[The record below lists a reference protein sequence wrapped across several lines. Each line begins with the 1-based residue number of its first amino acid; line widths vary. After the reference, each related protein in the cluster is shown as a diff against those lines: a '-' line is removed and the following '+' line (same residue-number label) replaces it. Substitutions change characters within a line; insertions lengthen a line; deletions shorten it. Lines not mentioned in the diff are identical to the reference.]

1 MFQEFNT
8 EIHDKKGAENLAV
21 DHLSRLENPYQGD
34 LVDMEMND
42 NFPHESLNMISL
54 NPDDE
59 PLRFADIANY
69 LVGNVLVKGMICAD
83 QIIRRCV
90 DGKEANDILEA
101 CHHGQIGGHHGLNY
115 TAKKVFD
122 SGFFGPPFIVMPKT
136 WSQIV
141 MHVNVKEKSHK
152 RMKCLKILSKMLRSL
167 TYGAST
173 LWARSRLHEG
183 TDIYSWLS
191 TIFRT
196 PRAIISDRGTHFCND
211 QFSKVLTKYGV
222 THKPSTSYH
231 PKTSGQVVV
240 SNRSLKRILE
250 RTVGEHQAKWA
261 DKLDDALWTFRTA
274 FKTPI
279 GCTPYKT
286 VFGKAC
292 HLPIELEHKAYWAL
306 KWDNF
311 DLKTTGDHRKVQLNE
326 LNELRDQAYE
336 NSLIYKEKTK
346 KIHDAKIK
354 NREFHVVDRVLLFN
368 SRLKIFSGKLKSC
381 WFGPFTVAEVF
392 PYGTVELSQP
402 DDPNF
407 KVNRHQIKH
416 YYGGDI
422 PAMDVPGL
430 FEVVLASISDSY
442 RLWFSGSRTFGLV
455 PWFLL
460 WCYLFGSPC
469 LTRSVSL
476 RPLFCFAGL
485 LSHRYNLVLGFRG
498 CFWVCA
504 DAYCS
509 FLASVLGAVLDVHC
523 KGDAQ
528 TITKQSLLTDLA
540 VFEKAKATFKRMG
553 IWLCGVCFKTHTF
566 GAKCRHGHGADFVS
580 PPDIGDGVVDG
591 FGGTTVDGFTLSLL
605 DSLFSKGL
613 RMFGVVR
620 ETLEQFCPPTVIL
633 VEEDLDLTEQK
644 TSSNE
649 LKTKHPFMS
658 TPSLPD
664 SHIDHH
670 PLIASQDVVLDRIK
684 SFPRG
689 TSCGR
694 DGLRA
699 QHLMDCLSGA
709 AVAISD
715 ELVSSITQVVNLFLE
730 GNCPTVLGGYIASA
744 PLTPLVKPGGGIRPI
759 VVGTIW
765 RRLVSKVS
773 ATMIGHS
780 LDGYLDGLQFGVGV
794 PGGGEAIL
802 HAVNRLVEDR
812 GDDVGL
818 SMLLVDFQN
827 AFNLV
832 DRTVMLEEVRLRC
845 PAISRWVE
853 FYYFSPARLMVRVM
867 DCISTL
873 TKLSFSAQGRPQEQ
887 IGRAC
892 AGVSKL
898 YFTMRTCPPRVF
910 ESAQLSFDMALRSAL
925 ERIVTASGSG
935 FGDWQWR
942 LATLPFA
949 FGGLG
954 IYSAGDVLNYAFI
967 ASRLQSATLQTK
979 LLRDVG
985 IVAPGSTFDDALCVF
1000 NNAMEIDFLS
1010 NPSEVAA
1017 PKLMKKMADIYFTRV
1032 TKDAESSYSLSPRQM
1047 ALWQSQKE
1055 DHTSDWLR
1063 VVPISGLGQ
1072 TMNGKTYRSVLCYRL
1087 GVPLF
1092 SVSKPCSAC
1101 SRVFIEDIYGDHA
1114 ISCAGIIGIKHRH
1127 NMVRDTLVD
1136 ICFRSG
1142 ISAGKEVDI
1151 GLDGGDKKL
1160 RPADMLL
1167 YSWDGGLDVCVDL
1180 TGSSPLTQTG
1190 MSDFAP
1196 GRAVTDAAQRKRGKY
1211 MTKCADIGYGFLP
1224 FSFSSFGELE
1234 KDAVTLLK
1242 RVRNISM
1249 AQDIGARAASHIFN
1263 RIGFSIAKG
1272 VGAQIVSRLPS
1283 NVL

>member
-1 MFQEFNT
+1 MA
-8 EIHDKKGAENLAV
+8 IV
-21 DHLSRLENPYQGD
+21 
-34 LVDMEMND
+34 
-42 NFPHESLNMISL
+42 
-54 NPDDE
+54 
-59 PLRFADIANY
+59 RFH
-69 LVGNVLVKGMICAD
+69 C
-83 QIIRRCV
+83 
-90 DGKEANDILEA
+90 
-101 CHHGQIGGHHGLNY
+101 
-115 TAKKVFD
+115 
-122 SGFFGPPFIVMPKT
+122 P
-136 WSQIV
+136 
-141 MHVNVKEKSHK
+141 
-152 RMKCLKILSKMLRSL
+152 
-167 TYGAST
+167 
-173 LWARSRLHEG
+173 
-183 TDIYSWLS
+183 
-191 TIFRT
+191 
-196 PRAIISDRGTHFCND
+196 
-211 QFSKVLTKYGV
+211 
-222 THKPSTSYH
+222 
-231 PKTSGQVVV
+231 
-240 SNRSLKRILE
+240 
-250 RTVGEHQAKWA
+250 
-261 DKLDDALWTFRTA
+261 
-274 FKTPI
+274 
-279 GCTPYKT
+279 
-286 VFGKAC
+286 
-292 HLPIELEHKAYWAL
+292 
-306 KWDNF
+306 
-311 DLKTTGDHRKVQLNE
+311 
-326 LNELRDQAYE
+326 
-336 NSLIYKEKTK
+336 
-346 KIHDAKIK
+346 
-354 NREFHVVDRVLLFN
+354 
-368 SRLKIFSGKLKSC
+368 
-381 WFGPFTVAEVF
+381 
-392 PYGTVELSQP
+392 
-402 DDPNF
+402 
-407 KVNRHQIKH
+407 
-416 YYGGDI
+416 
-422 PAMDVPGL
+422 
-430 FEVVLASISDSY
+430 
-442 RLWFSGSRTFGLV
+442 
-455 PWFLL
+455 
-460 WCYLFGSPC
+460 
-469 LTRSVSL
+469 
-476 RPLFCFAGL
+476 FAGL
-485 LSHRYNLVLGFRG
+485 SG
-498 CFWVCA
+498 CH
-504 DAYCS
+504 DGGGNGLTKTS
-509 FLASVLGAVLDVHC
+509 LITHLRDRHC
-523 KGDAQ
+523 NGDAQ
-528 TITKQSLLTDLA
+528 AITKHALLTDF
-540 VFEKAKATFKRMG
+540 VIFERAEVTLKRMG
-553 IWLCGVCFKTHTF
+553 IWLCGVCFKTHTLR
-566 GAKCRHGHGADFVS
+566 AKCRHGADFVS
-580 PPDIGDGVVDG
+580 PPDIGDGFVRFVLYDLTKPLVPSCSQLDLVDG
-591 FGGTTVDGFTLSLL
+591 LLHDQHDGFTLSLL

-613 RMFGVVR
+613 RTVKSIPPKCRLGFSRVLKGALDKVVCKPDDISCWVSLLVLPLCLLKTFCPRSNLECKSANKRQRQEESITNAIRSWGVPGGSLQLVR
-620 ETLEQFCPPTVIL
+620 ETLAESGPHML
-633 VEEDLDLTEQK
+633 DLDGEDLDLTERNLKQCK
-644 TSSNE
+644 RKICDGHYTAAVRVLSSSGSRVFPE
-649 LKTKHPFMS
+649 VRHV
-658 TPSLPD
+658 
-664 SHIDHH
+664 
-670 PLIASQDVVLDRIK
+670 DV
-684 SFPRG
+684 
-689 TSCGR
+689 
-694 DGLRA
+694 
-699 QHLMDCLSGA
+699 MDCLSGA

-744 PLTPLVKPGGGIRPI
+744 PLTPLVKPGGGIHPI

-832 DRTVMLEEVRLRC
+832 DRTVMLEEVRVRC

-853 FYYFSPARLMVRVM
+853 FCYSSPARLYYREHFLWSCQGAWYLDDDTIVGDTLVVGKVLELIMEDGPRYGLHLNVDKTELFWPKEDPRSRLEGIFPHNISRPLHGVKLLGGSVSMDVDFGSALVM
-867 DCISTL
+867 
-873 TKLSFSAQGRPQEQ
+873 KR
-887 IGRAC
+887 
-892 AGVSKL
+892 VSKTIGL
-898 YFTMRTCPPRVF
+898 LDAVAKINDPQC
-910 ESAQLSFDMALRSAL
+910 ELLLIWAC
-925 ERIVTASGSG
+925 EGRIVMASGSG
-935 FGDWQWR
+935 FGDWKWR

-985 IVAPGSTFDDALCVF
+985 IVALGSTFDDALCVF

-1032 TKDAESSYSLSPRQM
+1032 TKDAESSYSLSPRQI

-1072 TMNGKTYRSVLCYRL
+1072 IMNGKTYRSILCYRL

-1151 GLDGGDKKL
+1151 GLDGGHDKKL

-1242 RVRNISM
+1242 RVRNFSM

-1263 RIGFSIAKG
+1263 RIVFSIAKG

>member
-1 MFQEFNT
+1 MVR
-8 EIHDKKGAENLAV
+8 HK
-21 DHLSRLENPYQGD
+21 LSQN
-34 LVDMEMND
+34 
-42 NFPHESLNMISL
+42 
-54 NPDDE
+54 
-59 PLRFADIANY
+59 
-69 LVGNVLVKGMICAD
+69 
-83 QIIRRCV
+83 
-90 DGKEANDILEA
+90 
-101 CHHGQIGGHHGLNY
+101 
-115 TAKKVFD
+115 
-122 SGFFGPPFIVMPKT
+122 
-136 WSQIV
+136 
-141 MHVNVKEKSHK
+141 
-152 RMKCLKILSKMLRSL
+152 
-167 TYGAST
+167 
-173 LWARSRLHEG
+173 
-183 TDIYSWLS
+183 
-191 TIFRT
+191 TIF
-196 PRAIISDRGTHFCND
+196 
-211 QFSKVLTKYGV
+211 
-222 THKPSTSYH
+222 
-231 PKTSGQVVV
+231 
-240 SNRSLKRILE
+240 
-250 RTVGEHQAKWA
+250 
-261 DKLDDALWTFRTA
+261 
-274 FKTPI
+274 
-279 GCTPYKT
+279 
-286 VFGKAC
+286 
-292 HLPIELEHKAYWAL
+292 
-306 KWDNF
+306 
-311 DLKTTGDHRKVQLNE
+311 
-326 LNELRDQAYE
+326 
-336 NSLIYKEKTK
+336 
-346 KIHDAKIK
+346 
-354 NREFHVVDRVLLFN
+354 LL
-368 SRLKIFSGKLKSC
+368 
-381 WFGPFTVAEVF
+381 
-392 PYGTVELSQP
+392 
-402 DDPNF
+402 
-407 KVNRHQIKH
+407 
-416 YYGGDI
+416 
-422 PAMDVPGL
+422 
-430 FEVVLASISDSY
+430 
-442 RLWFSGSRTFGLV
+442 
-455 PWFLL
+455 
-460 WCYLFGSPC
+460 
-469 LTRSVSL
+469 
-476 RPLFCFAGL
+476 
-485 LSHRYNLVLGFRG
+485 
-498 CFWVCA
+498 
-504 DAYCS
+504 
-509 FLASVLGAVLDVHC
+509 
-523 KGDAQ
+523 
-528 TITKQSLLTDLA
+528 
-540 VFEKAKATFKRMG
+540 
-553 IWLCGVCFKTHTF
+553 IWL
-566 GAKCRHGHGADFVS
+566 
-580 PPDIGDGVVDG
+580 
-591 FGGTTVDGFTLSLL
+591 LL
-605 DSLFSKGL
+605 RGLSLFSKGL
-613 RMFGVVR
+613 RTVKSIPPKCRLGFSRVLKGALDKVVCKPDDISCWVSLLVLPLCLLKTFCPRSNLECKSANKRQRQEESITNAIRSWGVPGGSLQLVR
-620 ETLEQFCPPTVIL
+620 ETLAESGPPML
-633 VEEDLDLTEQK
+633 DLDGEDLDLTERNLKQCK
-644 TSSNE
+644 RKICDGHYTAAVRVLSSSGVAPYNDATLQE

-658 TPSLPD
+658 TPSLRD

-759 VVGTIW
+759 
-765 RRLVSKVS
+765 
-773 ATMIGHS
+773 A
-780 LDGYLDGLQFGVGV
+780 FGVGV

-853 FYYFSPARLMVRVM
+853 FCYSSPARLYYGEHSLWSCQGVQQGDPLGPLLFSLVLHPLICKIRDSFNLCLQAWYLDDGTIVGDTLVVGKVLELITEDGPRYGLHLNVDKTELFWPKEDPRSRLEGIFPHNISRPLHGVKLLGGPVSVDVDFGSALVMKRVSKTIGLL
-867 DCISTL
+867 DAVAKIND
-873 TKLSFSAQGRPQEQ
+873 PQCELLL
-887 IGRAC
+887 IRAC

-1101 SRVFIEDIYGDHA
+1101 SRVFIKDIYGDHA

-1151 GLDGGDKKL
+1151 GLDGGHDKKL

-1224 FSFSSFGELE
+1224 FSFSSFGELK

-1242 RVRNISM
+1242 RVRNFSM

-1263 RIGFSIAKG
+1263 RI
-1272 VGAQIVSRLPS
+1272 
-1283 NVL
+1283 